1 MKIEQF
7 IDEFNKSQDKEA
19 YVKKHIT
26 KEYIP
31 YSHKISLCNN
41 IAEFTT
47 HKQVQGRK
55 IFSIDTAMRYMLFVL
70 TIIESYTDIEL
81 GLDDKR
87 MKAFDLIEQYNVMF
101 FIANCMG
108 NEYKRLDTV
117 LKMQVDDIYSNER
130 DLPSFLDTKIDA
142 INLVLE
148 KMGELN
154 EQKNQQHIESKDENS

>member
-7 IDEFNKSQDKEA
+7 IDEFNKSQNKEA
-19 YVKKHIT
+19 YVKKHIVR
-26 KEYIP
+26 EYIP

-81 GLDDKR
+81 GKDDKR
-87 MKAFDLIEQYNVMF
+87 MQAFDLIEQYNVMF
-101 FIANCMG
+101 FVANCMG
-108 NEYKRLDTV
+108 EEYKRLDTV